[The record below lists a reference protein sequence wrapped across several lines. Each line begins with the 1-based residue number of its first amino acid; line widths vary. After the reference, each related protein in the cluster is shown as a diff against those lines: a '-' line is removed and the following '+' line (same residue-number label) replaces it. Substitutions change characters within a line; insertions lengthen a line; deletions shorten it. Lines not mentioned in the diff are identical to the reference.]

1 MGSRANASRADAS
14 ATRALS
20 ARALFSTRSTVAIRS
35 SIRVPVNVIS
45 NIPVFFS
52 GLGLVLFFL
61 GRSGKIPPQSCGL
74 FMRNG
79 RDSQT
84 LYPARLTIA
93 APGARQFLRANSNSF
108 GGAPGAPLI
117 RALANEWALSALY
130 SFGRPHLA
138 GCRVPHSFAH
148 FANEWALSAL
158 YSFGR
163 PHLGA
168 ARPRIA
174 IYLFPARRHRLL
186 GQQPVAALLRTL
198 AKRILDDSVF
208 ERMKANHHQP
218 SARLQHSGRRLQQ
231 CFQIVQ
237 FTVYEYSESLKGL
250 RRRMN
255 PLMFPIH

>member
-1 MGSRANASRADAS
+1 MGSRANAPRADAS

-52 GLGLVLFFL
+52 GLGLVLSFL

-117 RALANEWALSALY
+117 RAL
-130 SFGRPHLA
+130 
-138 GCRVPHSFAH
+138 
-148 FANEWALSAL
+148 ANEWALSAL

-237 FTVYEYSESLKGL
+237 FTVYEYSESLKGS